1 VTHLLHLIV
10 EPGFLGNAPVRL
22 ALLAGGIVAVVS
34 GIVGSFAV
42 LRGQS
47 YAGHA
52 LADISVAGRGW
63 AALRRRRSVRAS
75 ALPGPSGTGATAASV
90 RV

>member
-1 VTHLLHLIV
+1 MPDLLRLIV
-10 EPGFLGNAPVRL
+10 EPGFFSSEPVQV
-22 ALLAGGIVAVVS
+22 ALIAGGIVAVVS

-52 LADISVAGRGW
+52 LADISVTGG
-63 AALRRRRSVRAS
+63 S
-75 ALPGPSGTGATAASV
+75 A
-90 RV
+90 

>member
-1 VTHLLHLIV
+1 MIHLLHLIV
-10 EPGFLGNAPVRL
+10 EPGFLGNGPVRS
-22 ALLAGGIVAVVS
+22 ALVAGGIVAVVS

-52 LADISVAGRGW
+52 LADISVTGGSASFLVGVSPLWGFAGV
-63 AALRRRRSVRAS
+63 SV
-75 ALPGPSGTGATAASV
+75 LATV
-90 RV
+90 RL